1 MNHRKKRKRSK
12 NQYSKTIKLMKTEKR
27 ASVLSSTQ
35 YPDEELTL
43 YNDKT
48 LKRVSK
54 HKTSSTES
62 NFDNINNDYDT
73 FATSSEPISYD
84 LNTIDIDTIATPGS
98 SLDYHRQAS
107 AERFQ
112 TLETQY
118 DFDCSNY
125 AKSSTEIHDLILKS
139 E

>member
-1 MNHRKKRKRSK
+1 
-12 NQYSKTIKLMKTEKR
+12 MKTEKR

-35 YPDEELTL
+35 YPAEELTL
-43 YNDKT
+43 YTDKS

-62 NFDNINNDYDT
+62 CSFENINNDDYDT
-73 FATSSEPISYD
+73 FASSSEPISYD
-84 LNTIDIDTIATPGS
+84 LNTIDIEAIAASPGAS
-98 SLDYHRQAS
+98 IDYHRQAS

-112 TLETQY
+112 TLDTQY
-118 DFDCSNY
+118 EFDCSSY

-139 E
+139 EYCNLFCC